1 MSEMNYDLIILG
13 GGPAGLA
20 AGIYGGRARLNTLI
34 IEKGTIGGR
43 AETTREIV
51 NYPGFLSTTG
61 PELTDTMRQHAEK
74 FGCTIVKET
83 PKEVVLEGETKVVKT
98 RKNTYTAPAIILA
111 TEECLILITSTTWDS
126 NRKSLW
132 KK

>member
-74 FGCTIVKET
+74 FGCTIV
-83 PKEVVLEGETKVVKT
+83 
-98 RKNTYTAPAIILA
+98 
-111 TEECLILITSTTWDS
+111 
-126 NRKSLW
+126 
-132 KK
+132 